1 MSSEKYPFICF
12 LLILI
17 IFIIIRTIK
26 SKQFNIK
33 LSNTRVSDGID
44 GISKFL
50 LTLFVNTQSILLPMC
65 IYTIILISFSI
76 LLPDLWGK
84 YWGNQ
89 EFFWISQ
96 VYLGAMIALKW
107 VNIASVRFVLRVA
120 FSVIIAVYLYDKMP
134 HQEKIETQQTQKKE
148 TVEFYGNK
156 LATIGHEWSQE
167 FGIPKSGGIMRIKRS
182 DPEIPLECLVTLDDR
197 KEIFEIPGVREG
209 GGDFNLP
216 DLKRL
221 RIRVNPPST
230 PSTTTTV
237 WIITKPL

>member
-33 LSNTRVSDGID
+33 LPNTRVSDRID

-84 YWGNQ
+84 YWGNK
-89 EFFWISQ
+89 EFFWVSQ
-96 VYLGAMIALKW
+96 VFLATIVALKW
-107 VNIASVRFVLRVA
+107 VKSASTKILMMVA
-120 FSVIIAVYLYDKMP
+120 FLAIIVIYLYGKMP
-134 HQEKIETQQTQKKE
+134 EKKYSTQQTQKKE

-156 LATIGHEWSQE
+156 LATIRDQWSQE
-167 FGIPKSGGIMRIKRS
+167 FGIPREGGTIRIKRL
-182 DPEIPLECLVTLDDR
+182 DPNIPLECLVTLLDDR

-216 DLKRL
+216 DLKKL

-230 PSTTTTV
+230 PSTTV